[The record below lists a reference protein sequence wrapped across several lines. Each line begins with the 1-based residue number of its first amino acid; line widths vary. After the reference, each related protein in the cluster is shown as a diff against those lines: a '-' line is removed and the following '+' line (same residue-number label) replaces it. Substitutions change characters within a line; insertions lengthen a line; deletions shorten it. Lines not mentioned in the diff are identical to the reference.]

1 MLTKEPI
8 VEPFP
13 IPLGFGP
20 LPGYRV
26 QGIVRSPWQH
36 PVQAAGLKH
45 GWCCQCVDEYRANAW
60 EETAAPFILLESE
73 WKHWRSLPHTAAK
86 RRWLRGRVA
95 AKDAVRLLLMDRYNM
110 AAALETISV
119 LPNEHGQPQ
128 VHCTALPKTGAWVSV
143 SISHCGNSSV
153 ALAAERSEAS
163 HGVGI
168 DVAAQF
174 ESHEGLAEGGFVSTE
189 MALLEDCPGE
199 ERSDWL
205 LRLWC
210 AKESVGK
217 VLGFG
222 LMGNPLN
229 YLVRRVDRGASVV
242 EVEIKLESSVTP
254 QSKTRMAVNVGS
266 DRGMTFAVAHREG
279 N

>member
-1 MLTKEPI
+1 MLTEEPI

-26 QGIVRSPWQH
+26 QGIVRSQWQH
-36 PVQAAGLKH
+36 PVQAAGLER

-73 WKHWRSLPHTAAK
+73 WNHWRSLPHTAAQ

-110 AAALETISV
+110 AAALETIRV

-128 VHCTALPKTGAWVSV
+128 VHCNALPKTGAWVSV

-153 ALAAERSEAS
+153 ALAAERSESS

-174 ESHEGLAEGGFVSTE
+174 ESHEGLAEGGFASTE
-189 MALLEDCPGE
+189 MALLEDFPKE
-199 ERSDWL
+199 ERNDWL

-217 VLGFG
+217 VQGFG
-222 LMGNPLN
+222 LRGNPLN
-229 YLVRRVDRGASVV
+229 YLVRRIDRAEGVV
-242 EVEIKLESSVTP
+242 EVEIKREPALTP
-254 QSKTRMAVNVGS
+254 GSQTRMTAHVGC
-266 DRGMTFAVAHREG
+266 DRGMAFAVAHREE